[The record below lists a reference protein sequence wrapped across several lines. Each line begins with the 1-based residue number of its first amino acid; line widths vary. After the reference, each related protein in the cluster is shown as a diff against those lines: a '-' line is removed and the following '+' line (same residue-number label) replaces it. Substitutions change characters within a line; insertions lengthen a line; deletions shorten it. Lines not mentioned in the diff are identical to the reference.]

1 MKDLTKYSYDE
12 QVDRMTLILK
22 DAAGWGDGFD
32 SSMGQTLIQMVADI
46 TDNLHFMLERRS
58 AERYLSLAKLRSSII
73 ARAGDMGYRMKRA
86 VANEGLIR
94 INLVDA
100 NGDPLPAIENV
111 TIPALSN
118 MTFAGQNFVL
128 LENVSIEAGDTFADF
143 TVKAGTVEQLLFEIT
158 EPTFINRNYIL
169 IPNYENFDNDFFQ
182 IISSDVEYTDV
193 RKAVNGSPMR
203 RALSF
208 CEPTDTVYDI
218 RYTYDGMR
226 VVFGDNS
233 FGKKPDST
241 MTVNYIAVPEENAP
255 VLTVGNNFVFDSDT
269 VLDIGGNSYF
279 YVAQNTTTIVGYM
292 LAESNDSIKENA
304 IAYHQ
309 SNGRA
314 VSNTDYNFWIKE
326 AGIGNIIDVKTS
338 GEYELDSTVY
348 NMNNVYCTYLT
359 EDSLDLTIEEET
371 RLRTFID
378 DLKVNTT
385 HLVLNPA
392 EKLFVGIDVAPVK
405 QQAVPIS
412 NAELYSIV
420 YNFLI
425 DYFKLTKGSIGRKV
439 QVSDI
444 ISAMYD
450 LTVTRQNV
458 NYRVIDYV
466 KIIMNAYY
474 PFSVPVESSNAYVQ
488 IDSSYVAEDNKEFV
502 LIIDNL
508 VCTVPV
514 NSGDT
519 NEEILL
525 RMRDKILQETP
536 FIASVELV
544 GVALDGFGNPIPVV
558 IDPLVGTSNLLIG
571 IDTPYFS
578 PTSMVGVAAVG
589 SSSIAVITTS
599 PAITV
604 KHYYYSSLAG
614 RRPRIPL
621 RDGTTV
627 RFTAPT
633 DTAVNVYTRLVMQ
646 DPSTEQLLTT
656 IAAGD
661 LYEETF
667 DDIHSVEFEY
677 VSSSIE
683 DVEVEIEYPNFEGT
697 ALGINIRTKDG
708 FGKFNIRNTSGDLTD
723 AIDINYTIT
732 VPEKT
737 KILEFD
743 TRNILEGTLS
753 IVRPDGSVVYR
764 ARSDGFFEDSN
775 GVLLVSGKVDY
786 ISGEVTLPIGIPV
799 GNYYIKYDQDKW
811 QNLSTDDT
819 SALVLIPPKPTFTS
833 TAFSLSRI
841 DI

>member
-12 QVDRMTLILK
+12 QVNRMTDILK

-58 AERYLSLAKLRSSII
+58 TERYLTLAKLRSSII
-73 ARAGDMGYRMKRA
+73 ARASDMGYRMKRA
-86 VANEGLIR
+86 VANEGLLR

-100 NGDPLPAIENV
+100 EGNPAPAIENL
-111 TIPALSN
+111 TIPALTPV
-118 MTFAGQNFVL
+118 TFGEQQFIL
-128 LENVSIEAGDTFADF
+128 IENVSIEAGETFADVL
-143 TVKAGTVEQLLFEIT
+143 VKAGTVEQLVFET
-158 EPTFINRNYIL
+158 NEPTFVNRNYL
-169 IPNYENFDNDFFQ
+169 LVPEYENFDNDFFQ
-182 IISSDVEYTDV
+182 VISSDVEYTDV
-193 RKAVNGSPMR
+193 RKTVSGTPLR

-233 FGKKPDST
+233 FGKKPTDT
-241 MTVNYIAVPEENAP
+241 ITINYIAVPTENAP
-255 VLTVGNNFVFDSDT
+255 VLTVGNSFEFENDT
-269 VLDIGGNSYF
+269 LQDIGGNSYF
-279 YVAQNTTTIVGYM
+279 YNAINTTTIVGYAE
-292 LAESNDSIKENA
+292 AESNDSIKENA

-309 SNGRA
+309 TNGRA
-314 VSNTDYNFWIKE
+314 VSNSDYNYWVKE

-338 GEYELDSTVY
+338 GEYEIDSTIY

-359 EDSLDLTIEEET
+359 EDSVDLTIEEET
-371 RLRTFID
+371 RLRAFID

-392 EKLFVGIDVAPVK
+392 EKLYVGIDVAPVK
-405 QQAVPIS
+405 RQNVPIS
-412 NAELYSIV
+412 NSELYSIV
-420 YNFLI
+420 YNFLV

-444 ISAMYD
+444 IDAMYD
-450 LTVTRQNV
+450 LTITRQNV
-458 NYRVIDYV
+458 EYRVIDYV

-488 IDSSYVAEDNKEFV
+488 IDSTYNAEDNKEFV

-508 VCTVPV
+508 VCAVPV
-514 NSGDT
+514 NSTDS
-519 NEEILL
+519 NEDILL

-558 IDPLVGTSNLLIG
+558 IDPLVGTSNLIIG
-571 IDTPYFS
+571 VDTPYFS
-578 PTSMVGVAAVG
+578 PTSMVGIAAVG
-589 SSSIAVITTS
+589 STSIAVVTLS

-621 RDGTTV
+621 REGTKVT
-627 RFTAPT
+627 FTAPT
-633 DTAVNVYTRLVMQ
+633 DTDVKVYTRLVMQ
-646 DPSTEQLLTT
+646 DASTEQLLET
-656 IAAGD
+656 ISAGS
-661 LYEETF
+661 LFEETF
-667 DDIHSVEFEY
+667 DGIHSVEFEY
-677 VSSSIE
+677 VNNSTQ
-683 DVEVEIEYPNFEGT
+683 DVEVIIEYPDFEGT
-697 ALGINIRTKDG
+697 ALGINIRTRDG
-708 FGKFNIRNTSGDLTD
+708 FGKFNIRNTSGDLTNV
-723 AIDINYTIT
+723 IDINYTIT
-732 VPEKT
+732 VPERT

-753 IVRPDGSVVYR
+753 IIKPDGTVVYK
-764 ARSDGFFEDSN
+764 ARSDGFFEDAN
-775 GVLLVSGKVDY
+775 GSLLVSGNVDY

-799 GNYYIKYDQDKW
+799 GNYFIKYDQDKW

-819 SALVLIPPKPTFTS
+819 SALVLIPPKPSITS
-833 TAFSLSRI
+833 SAFSLSRI